1 MSNQQQERF
10 KKLPKYS
17 FIIGH
22 GGGVQRVV
30 DTCGNWVERHEVAQ
44 IVESMADEIEH
55 LNSVI
60 LALRG
65 HGLRAVPS

>member
-1 MSNQQQERF
+1 MSAQQEQF

-17 FIIGH
+17 FVIGR

-30 DTCGNWVERHEVAQ
+30 DTCGNWIERHEAAQ

-60 LALRG
+60 LALKG
-65 HGLRAVPS
+65 EGLRVVPT